1 MKRPSEEVEK
11 LIWGYIDPD
20 DPIEGSWKHKAFE
33 LLCEL
38 EEKHG
43 YVPHEVACLIRNE
56 VSKMNANIS
65 VNLFGLT
72 L

>member
-20 DPIEGSWKHKAFE
+20 DPIEGSWKHKVFE

-38 EEKHG
+38 EEKYG
-43 YVPHEVACLIRNE
+43 YVSHEVAYLMRDE
-56 VSKMNANIS
+56 VLRMNANIA